1 MNHIDVSIVL
11 NMHREALFLRP
22 TLRSL
27 DVCAIEAAKHGIS
40 VELVAVFD
48 RADADT
54 IEAFHSTQLSG
65 FVGVKITEIDVGSL
79 GLARNAGV
87 ELAEGDFVWTA
98 DGDDLVSSNAIVQ
111 LFQTAVNHTDK
122 NAVVFIEYLIAFGE
136 QYHIC
141 RHVGSTWLTAAD
153 FAFQHPYVSRIFLR
167 RSIFKDLR
175 YRDLKVTTGFAYE
188 DWDFNCCL
196 LAAGFTF
203 LVAQGTVFFYRQRG
217 NSLLRQAN
225 ALSARIIPHSTLFE
239 PAHFCSEMTRVR
251 KEKKDWEGFLE
262 ERRNLHGRNFAEEIF
277 ASDELKRYVIE
288 AAELDPEVEP
298 LRIESAH
305 SYCPVPWDGQHWGFT
320 LETLYGLIGGTTF
333 TDVVLL
339 PWLRPGG
346 AEKYILQILN
356 QLRYSGVSRRI
367 LVISGENA
375 SKHEWVNLLPAGSV
389 FVDLFNAFPAL
400 DDPSRDV
407 LAVRA
412 ILAVTDERARLHLK
426 ASVFAHRLMNAF
438 GSALATQLSVIY
450 YRFCDDVYFL
460 RNHQISSPWGVKF
473 LREQL
478 SHIYRLISDCRGIV
492 ERDTIILGGQVAK
505 KYHVIYAHSDTK
517 SDVLRSRTKP
527 CRRLLWASRVST
539 QKRPELVG
547 MIMTALHREMPDIS
561 VDVYGGIEQPY
572 DREVFDAPGVRYHG
586 AFSNFSELPIDKFDA
601 FLYTSM
607 FDGLPNIILE
617 AMGAGL
623 PAIAPDVGGIPEAVV
638 DLQTGYLVPNH
649 SNESALVDAY
659 VQAIKKMYAN
669 WDLMPALRERAQEL
683 IKERHGKGAF
693 AKRVSEV
700 FHPIPTEGRR

>member
-27 DVCAIEAAKHGIS
+27 DACAIEAAKHGIS

-87 ELAEGDFVWTA
+87 ELAEGDFIWTA

-111 LFQTAVNHTDK
+111 LFQTAVNNADK

-141 RHVGSTWLTAAD
+141 RYVGSTWLTAAD
-153 FAFQHPYVSRIFLR
+153 FAFQHSYVSRIFVR
-167 RSIFKDLR
+167 RSVFKELR

-203 LVAQGTVFFYRQRG
+203 LVAQGTAFFYRQRG

-239 PAHFCSEMTRVR
+239 PARFCSEMARVR

-305 SYCPVPWDGQHWGFT
+305 SYCSVPWDSSHWGFA
-320 LETLYGLIGGTTF
+320 LEKLYRLIGSAPF

-339 PWLRPGG
+339 PWLKPGG

-356 QLRYSGVSRRI
+356 QLQHSGVSKRI
-367 LVISGENA
+367 LVISGQNA
-375 SKHEWVNLLPAGSV
+375 NKHEWMNLLPENSV
-389 FVDLFNAFPAL
+389 FMDLFNTFPIL
-400 DDPSRDV
+400 DDASRDILV
-407 LAVRA
+407 VRA
-412 ILAVTDERARLHLK
+412 ILAVVDEKARLHLK
-426 ASVFAHRLMNAF
+426 ASAFADRLMSAF
-438 GSALATQLSVIY
+438 GAALSKRLITVY
-450 YRFCDDVYFL
+450 YRFSDGVYSWQD
-460 RNHQISSPWGVKF
+460 HQLPGPWGLKF
-473 LREQL
+473 LRQQL
-478 SHIYRLISDCRGIV
+478 PNIDRLVSDCRSIV
-492 ERDTIILGGQVAK
+492 DGDAAILGGQVLG
-505 KYHVIYAHSDTK
+505 KYHVIYAHSDVRGGLIK
-517 SDVLRSRTKP
+517 KQDKP
-527 CRRLLWASRVST
+527 RKRLLWASRVSIS
-539 QKRPELVG
+539 KRPEILGLVSL
-547 MIMTALHREMPDIS
+547 ALRRTMPEIS
-561 VDVYGGIEQPY
+561 IDAYGYIEKPY
-572 DREVFDAPGVRYHG
+572 DRTAFNASGVIYRG
-586 AFSNFSELPIDKFDA
+586 SFNDFSELPVNEFDA
-601 FLYTSM
+601 FIYTSI

-623 PAIAPDVGGIPEAVV
+623 PVIAPDVGGISEAVV
-638 DLQTGYLVPNH
+638 DRQTGYLVPNH
-649 SNESALVDAY
+649 SDESALVDAY

-669 WDLMPALRERAQEL
+669 WDLMPVLREHAQEL
-683 IKERHGKGAF
+683 IKDRHGKEIY
-693 AKRVSEV
+693 AKRVAEV
-700 FHPIPTEGRR
+700 FGSTPTEDQI

>member
-136 QYHIC
+136 QYHIA
-141 RHVGSTWLTAAD
+141 RYVGSKWLTAAD
-153 FAFQHPYVSRIFLR
+153 FALQHSYVSRIFVR
-167 RSIFKDLR
+167 RSIFKELR

-203 LVAQGTVFFYRQRG
+203 LVAQGTAFFYRQRG

-225 ALSARIIPHSTLFE
+225 ALSARLIPHSALFE
-239 PAHFCSEMTRVR
+239 PARFRAEMVR
-251 KEKKDWEGFLE
+251 ARTEKKDWEVFLKG
-262 ERRNLHGRNFAEEIF
+262 RRSLHGRNFAEEIF
-277 ASDELKRYVIE
+277 ASDELTKHVME

-298 LRIESAH
+298 RRIESAH
-305 SYCPVPWDGQHWGFT
+305 SYCPVPWDDQHWGFA
-320 LETLYGLIGGTTF
+320 LETLYGLIGSATF

-339 PWLRPGG
+339 PWLKPGG

-367 LVISGENA
+367 LVISGESAN
-375 SKHEWVNLLPAGSV
+375 KHEWVSLLPAGSV
-389 FVDLFNAFPAL
+389 FVDLFNVFPAL
-400 DDPSRDV
+400 DDASRDV
-407 LAVRA
+407 LAVRT
-412 ILAVTDERARLHLK
+412 ILAVTSDRARLHLK
-426 ASVFAHRLMNAF
+426 ASVFVHRLM
-438 GSALATQLSVIY
+438 SAYGAALSRDLITVY
-450 YRFCDDVYFL
+450 YRFSDGVYFW
-460 RNHQISSPWGVKF
+460 RNRQLLDSWGLEF
-473 LREQL
+473 LRQQL
-478 SHIYRLISDCRGIV
+478 PYINRLLSDCHSIV
-492 ERDTIILGGQVAK
+492 EGDATILGEQAMK
-505 KYHVIYAHSDTK
+505 KYHVIYAYGDVQGGLLKKQDKPQK
-517 SDVLRSRTKP
+517 S
-527 CRRLLWASRVST
+527 LLWASRVSAS
-539 QKRPELVG
+539 KRPELLQLVVA
-547 MIMTALHREMPDIS
+547 ALHREMPDIS

-617 AMGAGL
+617 TMGAGL
-623 PAIAPDVGGIPEAVV
+623 PAIAPDVGGISEAVV

-649 SNESALVDAY
+649 SDESALVDAY

-700 FHPIPTEGRR
+700 FHLVPTENRI